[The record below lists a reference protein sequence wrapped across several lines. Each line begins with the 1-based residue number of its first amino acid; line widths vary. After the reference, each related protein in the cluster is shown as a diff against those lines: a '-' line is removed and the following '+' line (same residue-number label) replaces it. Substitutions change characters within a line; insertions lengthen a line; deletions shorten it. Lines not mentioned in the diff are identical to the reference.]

1 MIFELFDLHF
11 DAYAVPFQL
20 VIRGK
25 APKYNER
32 LQEENM
38 KKSFLAIILAVVLCI
53 SLIAV
58 VACDEKEP
66 DPKPTPSVNVP
77 TEEGKI
83 TFYFTLGDSS
93 ATIPSYA
100 SVYMTGAAVSGYGAD
115 WATGLNALEFK
126 NLEGTKVYYAIFGEA
141 TIDTTQEKACEYQ
154 LVLGYNKSSTLPDDK
169 CGLAWV
175 DSYKSDVCAALGG
188 LNNPSFTYNAG
199 DQVIDLGTHSFETE
213 IPAPVRINTTLV
225 VKFAEALPAG
235 YSVAIPGGF
244 NGWDSS
250 KAFATISAD
259 RKSASLELKDVL
271 AAKCEYKIKVFPNY
285 EEGKFWNDESN
296 VPYGIEI
303 AGYEGGNLS
312 VELGR
317 ADNNTECILNDSFP
331 VIGYEIV
338 LPAAD
343 AEDQHHVYIYAE
355 VYTLKIKFSAPVTR
369 DYVCIKGSFNWDSWY
384 DMTANA
390 DKTEYTWVFSGD
402 PGSYEFLVCVCD
414 QSLNGGDQYDLKI
427 AGTGE
432 IGAQNNA
439 TITIVKGTTEYDL
452 FAEVIVLPA
461 A

>member
-1 MIFELFDLHF
+1 
-11 DAYAVPFQL
+11 
-20 VIRGK
+20 
-25 APKYNER
+25 
-32 LQEENM
+32 M

-66 DPKPTPSVNVP
+66 DPKPGPSVEVP

-93 ATIPSYA
+93 VTIPSYA

-115 WATGLNALEFK
+115 WVTGLNALEFQ
-126 NLEGTKVYYAIFGEA
+126 NMEGTKVYYAIFDAA

-199 DQVIDLGTHSFETE
+199 DQVIDLGTHSFENE
-213 IPAPVRINTTLV
+213 IPAPVRIDTTLV

-271 AAKCEYKIKVFPNY
+271 VAKCEYKIKVFPNY
-285 EEGKFWNDESN
+285 EEGKFWSDADN
-296 VPYGIEI
+296 VPYGIEV

-312 VELGR
+312 VELGL
-317 ADNNTECILNDSFP
+317 ADKNAECILNDSFP
-331 VIGYEIV
+331 IIGYEIV
-338 LPAAD
+338 LPAVD

-355 VYTLKIKFSAPVTR
+355 VYTLKITFSASVAR
-369 DYVCIKGSFNWDSWY
+369 EFVSIKGSFDGWAAFH

-390 DKTEYTWVFSGD
+390 DKTEYTFVTD
-402 PGSYEFLVCVCD
+402 AAPGTYEFIVCVCD
-414 QSLNGGDQYDLKI
+414 KAENADGQYDLKI

-432 IGAQNNA
+432 VGAAANA
-439 TITIVKGTTEYDL
+439 TVTIVKGTTEYDL
-452 FAEVIVLPA
+452 FAAPIVLPELPA